1 MESLVAKMTSHF
13 DFLTSTTI
21 YYTAVAA
28 LTGAQMTINE
38 FRD

>member
-21 YYTAVAA
+21 YTAVAA